1 MKSIWR
7 KPLTWVIVFLSVSL
21 TVSIF
26 LNFGSYKYVTDV
38 NKALKQHNLSY
49 DVNKKE
55 IINNG
60 RTLKFGETVSFEE
73 GSIQVKGMAVVD
85 NKISVAVVFTN
96 NTDRKSNYNPEDF
109 TAKVGNETLKFSGI
123 EEVVGKKGEVSPK
136 SNSIFF
142 LNYELPKSNS
152 TDYSM
157 KIGEYVW
164 KK

>member
-1 MKSIWR
+1 MMLI
-7 KPLTWVIVFLSVSL
+7 
-21 TVSIF
+21 
-26 LNFGSYKYVTDV
+26 
-38 NKALKQHNLSY
+38 
-49 DVNKKE
+49 KKE

-109 TAKVGNETLKFSGI
+109 TAKVGDETLKFSGI